1 MREALVALLV
11 ALPFGAGVVAGAS
24 EEQPAP
30 VFRFQD
36 PEVVESSGLALTDEG
51 LVVTV
56 NDSGDEARAFVVDP
70 ATGRTV
76 GTTRWE
82 GGAEDVE
89 AVAPS
94 GGNVVYV
101 GDIGDNGAQRETVSV
116 VRVPVGPLDQD
127 VQGERFTL
135 RYADGPADAEAL
147 LVHPQTGRL
156 VVVTKAVLGGQVHVA
171 PDGLTTGEVGTLRP
185 RGPVMSV
192 VTDGAFLPDGDHL
205 VLRDYTRAVVYT
217 WPGLE
222 PVAELDLPEQQQGES
237 LAVRGEA
244 TLLVG
249 SEGLR
254 SPVFEVSLPALGP
267 TPSSPPSTYSREGK
281 EIPEDP
287 DQPRDPWP
295 WLVGPA
301 VAVVALVV
309 LVLSLRPPKGQ
320 RHTPR

>member
-1 MREALVALLV
+1 MREALAALLV
-11 ALPFGAGVVAGAS
+11 ALPFGAGVATVAS
-24 EEQPAP
+24 ETQPAP
-30 VFRFQD
+30 LFRFQD
-36 PEVVESSGLALTDEG
+36 PEIVESSGLALVDDG

-70 ATGRTV
+70 ATGSTV
-76 GTTRWE
+76 GTTRWQ

-89 AVAPS
+89 AVAPT
-94 GGNVVYV
+94 GGSAVYV
-101 GDIGDNGAQRETVSV
+101 GDIGDNGAERDTVSV
-116 VRVPVGPLDQD
+116 VRIPVGELDQD
-127 VQGERFTL
+127 VTGERFTL

-147 LVHPQTGRL
+147 LVHPGTGRL

-171 PDGLTTGEVGTLRP
+171 PDGLTSDAVGTLRP

-192 VTDGAFLPDGDHL
+192 VTDGAFMPDGDHL

-222 PVAELDLPEQQQGES
+222 PVAEVDLPEQQQGES
-237 LAVRGEA
+237 LAVTDDG

-254 SPVFEVSLPALGP
+254 SPVFEVPLPELEAE
-267 TPSSPPSTYSREGK
+267 PSSPPSTYSREGR

-295 WLVGPA
+295 WLVGPT

-320 RHTPR
+320 RHHPR